1 MINKLLIGIIK
12 LIVSLVSIILTPIDN
27 LIQSALPELSSAFT
41 AIGNFLNII
50 SSGIGWAISLTG
62 LSSSAIGLIVA
73 YYVFTLT
80 APMLFYMIK
89 LALSWYNRLKP

>member
-1 MINKLLIGIIK
+1 MIKALLKGIIK
-12 LIVSLVSIILTPIDN
+12 LIIGLVTLILAPIDN
-27 LIQSALPELSSAFT
+27 LIESALPQLSSGFT

-50 SSGIGWAISLTG
+50 SSGIGWGISLTG
-62 LSSSAIGLIVA
+62 LSSSAISLLVA

>member
-1 MINKLLIGIIK
+1 MINKLLLGIIK
-12 LIVSLVSIILTPIDN
+12 LIVSLVTLLLTPIDN
-27 LIQSALPELSSAFT
+27 LIQSALPELSSALT
-41 AIGNFLNII
+41 SIGNFLNVI

-62 LSSSAIGLIVA
+62 LSSNAIGLIVA
-73 YYVFTLT
+73 YYGFVLT